1 MYEKIGYVQVPE
13 HHLFATYWCHVRIY
27 EYLSIVTYQ
36 VPRTTLSY
44 LVPNAFVVVDVA
56 AGAVVVRR
64 NTKKMLLL
72 TYRDSNGINDRKK

>member
-1 MYEKIGYVQVPE
+1 MWKYRPA
-13 HHLFATYWCHVRIY
+13 FVR
-27 EYLSIVTYQ
+27 LKTVTNDHPDIL
-36 VPRTTLSY
+36 VSD

-72 TYRDSNGINDRKK
+72 TYRDSNGLNDREK